1 MNNSENRVLVE
12 YYQGAY
18 GPTLIVLLNSP
29 QDGMHFK
36 SIFLELAQGNVR
48 EAKFSQADFLRLENV
63 KDVTLQ
69 VTAQPKEKKSL
80 TRIND
85 ADEIAFN
92 WSQTQDGWIR
102 SVGLL
107 DGLITADSPGHQY
120 FTSEAVDDALVE
132 ISFMEDM
139 RPMSG
144 DKSE

>member
-1 MNNSENRVLVE
+1 ME

-48 EAKFSQADFLRLENV
+48 EAKFSQTDFLRLENV

-107 DGLITADSPGHQY
+107 DGLITADTPGHQY
-120 FTSEAVDDALVE
+120 LTSEAVDDALVE
-132 ISFMEDM
+132 ISFMEDL

-144 DKSE
+144 DTSE